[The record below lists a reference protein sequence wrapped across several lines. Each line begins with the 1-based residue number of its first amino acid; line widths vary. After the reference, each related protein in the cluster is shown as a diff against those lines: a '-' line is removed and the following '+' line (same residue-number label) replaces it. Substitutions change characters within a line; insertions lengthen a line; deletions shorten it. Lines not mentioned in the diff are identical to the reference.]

1 MHFARLH
8 LVAAAAVLTSGPAV
22 VSAGAH
28 ARRGVECFFEFPA
41 DSGETCESLSS
52 SWGIPVDEF
61 IDINPGVT
69 CPNLDAGKNYCVVGE
84 FTPEDPTT
92 PPTQPSPTTST
103 STRPTT
109 TTQPPTTL
117 QTSTTTT
124 AATGP
129 TVSPIMPGAAANCDR
144 YYQVQSGD
152 SCDAI
157 AQKNGITVAQLK
169 SWNTD
174 INASCSNLWLD
185 YYVCTRVPGAVV
197 PTTTLRPSTT
207 TAAATGPTV
216 SPVMPGAAANCDRYY
231 KIQSGDSCDVVASK
245 NGITVAQLRSWN
257 TDINAGCSNL
267 WLDYYVCTRI
277 PDSTTPTTTA
287 KTTTTTAAAAG
298 PTVSPVMPG
307 VVANC
312 DRYYKVQSGDS
323 CDAIAQKNGITV
335 AQLKT
340 WNTDINAGCSNL
352 WLDYYICTRVPGAV
366 TPTTTA
372 KTTTAPGPTNT
383 PQLPGAVGNCNMWYK
398 IASGDTCDN
407 VAAKNKITV
416 AMLRSYNTQINS
428 SCNNLLKDYYACVG
442 IPGAATPMPGI
453 VSNCSRFYKVAS
465 GDSCDVIASKA
476 GITVANFRKWNSQIN
491 SGCSNLWLD
500 ALVCT
505 NA

>member
-1 MHFARLH
+1 MYVSRLH
-8 LVAAAAVLTSGPAV
+8 LVVAAGLLSGPAL

-28 ARRGVECFFEFPA
+28 ARRGVECFFEMPA
-41 DSGETCESLSS
+41 ESGQTCESLSS

-61 IDINPGVT
+61 ININPGVT
-69 CPNLDAGKNYCVVGE
+69 CPNLEVGKNYCVVGE
-84 FTPEDPTT
+84 FTPDDPTT
-92 PPTQPSPTTST
+92 PPAQPSSTTST

-117 QTSTTTT
+117 RTSTTTT
-124 AATGP
+124 
-129 TVSPIMPGAAANCDR
+129 
-144 YYQVQSGD
+144 
-152 SCDAI
+152 
-157 AQKNGITVAQLK
+157 
-169 SWNTD
+169 
-174 INASCSNLWLD
+174 
-185 YYVCTRVPGAVV
+185 
-197 PTTTLRPSTT
+197 
-207 TAAATGPTV
+207 AATGPTV

-267 WLDYYVCTRI
+267 WLDYYICTGV
-277 PDSTTPTTTA
+277 PGAVTPPTTTA
-287 KTTTTTAAAAG
+287 QTTTAPG

-312 DRYYKVQSGDS
+312 NRHYKIQSGDS
-323 CDAIAQKNGITV
+323 CDVVASKNGITV
-335 AQLKT
+335 AQLRS

-352 WLDYYICTRVPGAV
+352 WLDYYVCTGVPGAV
-366 TPTTTA
+366 TPTTTTA
-372 KTTTAPGPTNT
+372 AAPGPTNT
-383 PQLPGAVGNCNMWYK
+383 PQLPGAVGNCDKWYK

-407 VAAKNKITV
+407 VAAKNQITV
-416 AMLRSYNTQINS
+416 AMFRSYNTQINS

-453 VSNCSRFYKVAS
+453 VSNCSRFYKVVS
-465 GDSCDVIASKA
+465 GDSCDAIATKA
-476 GITVANFRKWNSQIN
+476 SITVANFRKWNTQIN
-491 SGCSNLWLD
+491 SGCTNLWLD